1 MVLLLFFAIQIFRE
15 KQDRM
20 QLLQG
25 YQTSINR
32 SAALSML
39 ADGLQAER
47 RYAFVYALRHEYR
60 RELLEQRRITDS
72 ALEHLQEVDTVLTR
86 LQEYTF
92 LDSLSAVRR
101 SVDADQLAP
110 QLIMNYYTN
119 AIFRINSLN
128 GLSIGYN
135 QMLKPVSRELV
146 GQRLLSEMV
155 IYFGILRS
163 SLYMSMQLRQLNSS
177 SIEGMRSLY
186 EIYRSYEKEFLI
198 RSSQQSISQY
208 RQLQQASLLRPANV
222 YLDSLFNGTRVD
234 SSLQAER
241 WWELSSAAVDQL
253 RQLQRRTLNRAQEG
267 VQQIYE
273 EEKDSRNRTLVYLVI
288 CLMAA
293 GIVVSAVIY
302 NISGNLKDVNAA
314 ARQIARG
321 GSGVHIRREAN
332 DVVGSLSQSV
342 LDLDAA
348 NHRMAQAADAIG
360 SGNFNVAIEPR
371 GADDILG
378 NALVRMRDDLQHYHA
393 ENEDKLWLH
402 GGMEAVNNSLRGEK
416 ELDQVAK
423 DVLAAIADYVN
434 ARAGLLYVR
443 QADVLHH
450 TASYALTS
458 NLDIPQRLA
467 FGETLVGEAAQK
479 RRITQLKN
487 VPGNFIRVSTGLG
500 DAPPAHMVLLP
511 ALFNDSTEGVLELAF
526 LIEVPP
532 RTIEF
537 LTQLQPV
544 LGVALHTARNRAR
557 LQELLHET
565 QAQSEEL
572 QAQHQELEHINA
584 ELEAQAEKLQAS
596 EEELK
601 VQQEEL
607 MEANQELEERTRL
620 LEERNT
626 LIAQRNREIQQKAEE
641 LALSTRYKSEFLANM
656 SHELRTP
663 LNSILL
669 LSRLLS
675 ENNEKNLSAD
685 QVEYAQV
692 ILNSGQGLLSLI
704 DEILDLS
711 KIEAGK
717 MELEFAPVSP
727 AATVHDLRGMFVPL
741 AHDKGLA
748 FEVRLEE
755 GLPSSIETDRM
766 RLEQVLKNLLSN
778 ALKFTSEGKVQLLL
792 RPGAPG
798 HVRFAVSDTG
808 IGIAPDKQQ
817 LVFEAFRQADGST
830 RRKYGGTGLGLSI
843 SRELTRLLGG
853 ELQLESEPGKGS
865 TFFFELP
872 VQKPEGPKEA
882 ARPFAAPAPAPAP
895 AAPPPSE
902 EAEVASLEETLPGA
916 GHAPINIPAAVPDD
930 REEAQ
935 DGGPS
940 ILIIEDDTGF
950 ARALL
955 DFTRK
960 RGYKGLVA
968 VRGDEGIE
976 LARRFKPQGILLD
989 IQLPVKDGWQVME
1002 ALKADPRTRAIPV
1015 HMMSSLE
1022 AKKESRLKGAVDFIS
1037 KPMAFEQ
1044 MQDVF
1049 KKIEQVVAKENKKVL
1064 IVEENPRHAQALAY
1078 FLETFNV
1085 NAQIAGSVNA
1095 SQEALQRSDVDCVIL
1110 DMGVPDPQAYETL
1123 DALKQQQ
1130 GLEGLPIIVFTGRS
1144 LSRNEELRIKQYADS
1159 IVVKTAHSYQRIL
1172 DEVSLFLH
1180 LVEENGQEKPARTRR
1195 LGALGEVLPGKKVL
1209 IADDD
1214 VRNIFSLSKALE
1226 QHGMEVYSA
1235 TDGRDALQQLEQN
1248 PGIDVVLMDIMM
1260 PEMDGYQAMQAIRR
1274 KPQFRNLPIIAVTAK
1289 AMSGD
1294 REKCIEA
1301 GASDYISK
1309 PVDVD
1314 QLLSLL
1320 RVWLYE

>member
-1 MVLLLFFAIQIFRE
+1 MILLLFFAIQIFRE

-20 QLLQG
+20 ALLRG
-25 YQTSINR
+25 YQTSIDR

-60 RELLEQRRITDS
+60 RELLDQRRITDT
-72 ALEHLQEVDTVLTR
+72 ALEHLQEVDTVL
-86 LQEYTF
+86 LQLREYTF
-92 LDSLSAVRR
+92 LDSLPAVRR
-101 SVDADQLAP
+101 QIDADQLAP
-110 QLIMNYYTN
+110 QLVMNYYTN

-128 GLSIGYN
+128 GISIGSN
-135 QMLKPVSRELV
+135 QLLRPVSRELV
-146 GQRLLSEMV
+146 GQRLLSEMI

-163 SLYMSMQLRQLNSS
+163 SLYMSMQLNQLNTSS
-177 SIEGMRSLY
+177 VEGMRSLY
-186 EIYRSYEKEFLI
+186 DIYRSYEREFVI
-198 RSSQQSISQY
+198 RSSPASISQY
-208 RQLQQASLLRPANV
+208 RQLQQHSLLRPANV
-222 YLDSLFNGTRVD
+222 YLDSLFNGKHID

-241 WWELSSAAVDQL
+241 WWELSSSAVDQL
-253 RQLQRRTLNRAQEG
+253 RQLQMRTLKTGQQG
-267 VQQIYE
+267 VQEIYNNE
-273 EEKDSRNRTLVYLVI
+273 LDARNRTLVYLIV
-288 CLMAA
+288 CLLLA
-293 GIVVSAVIY
+293 GFVVSGVIY
-302 NISGNLKDVNAA
+302 NISTNLNDVNAA

-321 GSGVHIRREAN
+321 GSGVRIRPEAR
-332 DVVGSLSQSV
+332 DVVGSLSKSV
-342 LDLDAA
+342 LELDSA

-360 SGNFNVAIEPR
+360 SGNFDVPIEPR
-371 GADDILG
+371 SNDDVLG
-378 NALVRMRDDLQHYHA
+378 NALVRMRNDLRQYHE
-393 ENEDKLWLH
+393 ENERKLWLH
-402 GGMEAVNNSLRGEK
+402 DGMEAVNESLRGEK
-416 ELDQVAK
+416 ELGQVGA
-423 DVLAAIADYVN
+423 DLLRAIADYVN

-443 QADVLHH
+443 QDDVLHH
-450 TASYALTS
+450 TASFALRS
-458 NLDIPQRLA
+458 GQDIPPRLS

-479 RRITQLKN
+479 RRITHLKN
-487 VPGNFIRVSTGLG
+487 VPANFVRVSTGLG
-500 DAPPAHMVLLP
+500 DAPPAHLVLLP
-511 ALFNDSTEGVLELAF
+511 VLFNDRTEGVLELAF
-526 LIEVPP
+526 LVDVPE

-565 QAQSEEL
+565 QAQAEEL

-626 LIAQRNREIQQKAEE
+626 LIAQRNQEIQQKAEE
-641 LALSTRYKSEFLANM
+641 LAVSTRYKSEFLANM

-675 ENNEKNLSAD
+675 ENNEQNLSGD

-717 MELEFAPVSP
+717 MELEFAPISP
-727 AATVHDLRGMFVPL
+727 AAIVHDLKGMFVPL

-748 FEVRLEE
+748 FEVKLEE
-755 GLPSSIETDRM
+755 GLPSEVETDRM

-778 ALKFTSEGKVQLLL
+778 ALKFTSEGKVQLLV
-792 RPGAPG
+792 RPGTPG
-798 HVRFAVSDTG
+798 HMRFAVSDTG
-808 IGIAPDKQQ
+808 IGIAADKQQ

-865 TFFFELP
+865 TFYFELP
-872 VQKPEGPKEA
+872 VRKPEGPKEVM
-882 ARPFAAPAPAPAP
+882 RPRP
-895 AAPPPSE
+895 AAQNPVPPAQAEPE
-902 EAEVASLEETLPGA
+902 EAEVGEMAEALPGA
-916 GHAPINIPAAVPDD
+916 GSAPTLIPAAVPDD
-930 REEAQ
+930 RDVAAG
-935 DGGPS
+935 GGPS

-1002 ALKADPRTRAIPV
+1002 ALKADPRTRSIPV

-1022 AKKESRLKGAVDFIS
+1022 ARKESRLKGAVDFIS

-1085 NAQIAGSVNA
+1085 SAQIAGSVDA

-1130 GLEGLPIIVFTGRS
+1130 GMEGLPIIVFTGRS

-1180 LVEENGQEKPARTRR
+1180 LVEETGQEKPQRTRR

-1235 TDGRDALQQLEQN
+1235 TDGREALQQLEQN

-1260 PEMDGYQAMQAIRR
+1260 PEMDGYEAMQAIRR
-1274 KPQFRNLPIIAVTAK
+1274 KPHFRNLPIIAVTAK
-1289 AMSGD
+1289 AMTGD